1 VNAGTLKVLIIDD
14 EPVDREIFKQYLDA
28 DRPGAFLY
36 AEAATGR
43 DGLSQQKRFNP
54 DCILL
59 DLNLPDL
66 DGLKMIRLLHDGRD
80 MLPCAIVMLTGA
92 GNEEVAVEAMK
103 LGVMD
108 YMAKGPASAH
118 ALSRIVASA
127 VQRFR
132 YQEEIAEQRL
142 ALEQRNL
149 ELETIRAELFDEKER
164 YRILAETIPQLVWTA
179 DSNGCIHY
187 ANQRLREFNG
197 TKFNGRMNA
206 SLWPLES
213 LVHEEDRPGLR
224 SKWSDAVRSGCAFES
239 ELRLRR
245 AQDQTWRWHLMR
257 TAPIRSADGGP
268 VRWFGT
274 FTDIED
280 QKRAEEAIRQRE
292 KLDSIG
298 LLAGGIA
305 HDFNNLLAGIMGGA
319 SYARDSLDQGHSA
332 YPMLEIVLRSSER
345 AAHLT
350 QQLLAYAG
358 KVEVC
363 LEPGDISRIARD
375 ACEPLRASIP
385 RNVRLTIET
394 ANNIPL
400 VETNE
405 GHLTQVIVNLVM
417 NAAEAIGE
425 EDGIVTVRTAMV
437 SESGE
442 HQSNV
447 LGYELPAGQYV
458 LVEVSDSGPGMDDR
472 MQTQIFDPFFT
483 TKFMGRG
490 LGLAAVQGIVRA
502 LGGGIR
508 VNSAAGSGSAFQVLL
523 PMREVGGE
531 TPERAA
537 LNGFA

>member
-1 VNAGTLKVLIIDD
+1 MNSLSSALKVLIIDD

-28 DRPGAFLY
+28 DKPGAFLY
-36 AEAATGR
+36 AEAETGR
-43 DGLSQQKRFNP
+43 DGLLRQRDFSP
-54 DCILL
+54 DCVLL

-66 DGLKMIRLLHDGRD
+66 DGLKMIRRLHEGRD
-80 MLPCAIVMLTGA
+80 RLPCAVVMLTGA

-103 LGVMD
+103 MGVMD
-108 YMAKGPASAH
+108 YMVKGPASAY
-118 ALSRIVASA
+118 ALSRIVLSA
-127 VQRFR
+127 VQRYRF
-132 YQEEIAEQRL
+132 QAEIAEHRL

-187 ANQRLREFNG
+187 ANHRLLEFHGRVN
-197 TKFNGRMNA
+197 TKF
-206 SLWPLES
+206 WPLES
-213 LVHEEDRPGLR
+213 LVHADDRNGLR
-224 SKWSDAVRSGCAFES
+224 DKWNEAVRSGCAFES

-257 TAPIRSADGGP
+257 TAPIRAADGGP

-280 QKRAEEAIRQRE
+280 QKRAEDAIRQRE

-319 SYARDSLDQGHSA
+319 SFARDSLEQGHSA

-345 AAHLT
+345 AARLT

-358 KVEVC
+358 KVDVC
-363 LEPGDISRIARD
+363 LTPADISRVARD

-385 RNVRLTIET
+385 QNIRLTVET
-394 ANNIPL
+394 ADDIPL
-400 VETNE
+400 IETNE
-405 GHLTQVIVNLVM
+405 DHLQEAIVNLVM
-417 NAAEAIGE
+417 NAVEAIGE
-425 EDGIVTVRTAMV
+425 ENGVVTVRTAMEPVGRGNSDSSV
-437 SESGE
+437 SASGE
-442 HQSNV
+442 LQSNI
-447 LGYELPAGQYV
+447 LGYELPVGQYG
-458 LVEVSDSGPGMDDR
+458 LVEVSDSGPGMDGQ
-472 MQTQIFDPFFT
+472 MQTRIFDPFFT
-483 TKFMGRG
+483 TKFLGRG
-490 LGLAAVQGIVRA
+490 LGLAAVQGIVRT

-508 VNSAAGSGSAFQVLL
+508 LSSAAGIGSTFQVLL
-523 PMREVGGE
+523 PI
-531 TPERAA
+531 TSA
-537 LNGFA
+537 LNGVQ

>member
-1 VNAGTLKVLIIDD
+1 VNALTKVLIIDD

-28 DRPGAFLY
+28 DRPRAFVY
-36 AEAATGR
+36 AEAETGR
-43 DGLSQQKRFNP
+43 DGLRQQKCFNP

-66 DGLKMIRLLHDGRD
+66 DGLKMIRLLHEGRE
-80 MLPCAIVMLTGA
+80 MLPCAVVMLTGA

-108 YMAKGPASAH
+108 YIVKGPASAY
-118 ALSRIVASA
+118 ALSRSVESA

-132 YQEEIAEQRL
+132 FMQEIAEQRL

-149 ELETIRAELFDEKER
+149 ELEAIRAELFDEKER

-187 ANQRLREFNG
+187 ANRRLREFNDSV
-197 TKFNGRMNA
+197 NA
-206 SLWPLES
+206 KLWPLEG
-213 LVHEEDRPGLR
+213 LVHTDDRIGLR
-224 SKWSDAVRSGCAFES
+224 NKWSEAVRSGRAFES

-245 AQDQTWRWHLMR
+245 SQDQTWRWHLIR

-280 QKRAEEAIRQRE
+280 QKRAEDALRQRE
-292 KLDSIG
+292 KLAGIG

-319 SYARDSLDQGHSA
+319 SFARDSLEQGHSA
-332 YPMLEIVLRSSER
+332 YPMLEMVLRSSER
-345 AAHLT
+345 AASLT

-358 KVEVC
+358 KVEIQ
-363 LEPGDISRIARD
+363 LESADISRIARD
-375 ACEPLRASIP
+375 ACESVRISIP
-385 RNVRLTIET
+385 KNIRLAIET
-394 ANNIPL
+394 ADDVPL
-400 VETNE
+400 IRTNE
-405 GHLTQVIVNLVM
+405 GHLKQVIVNLVM
-417 NAAEAIGE
+417 NAVEAIGE
-425 EDGIVTVRTAMV
+425 KDGVVSVRTAIV
-437 SESGE
+437 PVVEGES
-442 HQSNV
+442 QSNL
-447 LGYELPAGQYV
+447 LGYELPSGTYV
-458 LVEVSDSGPGMDDR
+458 LVGVSDSGPGMDDR
-472 MQTQIFDPFFT
+472 MQAQIFDPFFT

-490 LGLAAVQGIVRA
+490 LGLAVVQGIVRT

-508 VNSAAGSGSAFQVLL
+508 VSSAAGSGSTFQVLL
-523 PMREVGGE
+523 PLREAISATTLPNKVLSGVG
-531 TPERAA
+531 
-537 LNGFA
+537 